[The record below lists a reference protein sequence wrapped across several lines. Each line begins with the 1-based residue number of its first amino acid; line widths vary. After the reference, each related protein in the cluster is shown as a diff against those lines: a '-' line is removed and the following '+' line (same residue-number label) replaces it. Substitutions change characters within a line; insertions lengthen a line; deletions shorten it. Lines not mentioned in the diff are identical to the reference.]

1 MTDLIGTLMQG
12 LFAGSSPNR
21 IEHALGSHG
30 LGRPGGVFAQLLG
43 DTPRRASPDTSGL
56 LGGLSEMMT
65 SMFGSTGPAVRSG
78 NPPPASGGLG
88 ALSRALLGG
97 GSGTT
102 RGASGAGAMTLLG
115 SLAMEALQ
123 GLNRA
128 STGGAPTDT
137 LSNLPLGLRTPTN
150 AAEEHEL
157 DAKAQVILK
166 AMINAAKAD
175 GQIDVAEQ
183 QRIMGKLEEVGV
195 DAEALEWVRAEM
207 RQPLDLAGLLRE
219 VSTPQVAAEVYAAS
233 LLAIEV
239 DTPAERRYLH
249 QLAQGLG
256 LDEGAVQ
263 RLHLTLGVT

>member
-1 MTDLIGTLMQG
+1 
-12 LFAGSSPNR
+12 
-21 IEHALGSHG
+21 
-30 LGRPGGVFAQLLG
+30 
-43 DTPRRASPDTSGL
+43 
-56 LGGLSEMMT
+56 
-65 SMFGSTGPAVRSG
+65 
-78 NPPPASGGLG
+78 
-88 ALSRALLGG
+88 
-97 GSGTT
+97 
-102 RGASGAGAMTLLG
+102 MTLLG

-128 STGGAPTDT
+128 STGGTPTDT

-183 QRIMGKLEEVGV
+183 QRILGKLEEVGV

-207 RQPLDLAGLLRE
+207 RQPFDLAGLLRG
-219 VSTPQVAAEVYAAS
+219 VSTPQEAAEVYAAS